1 MNGVIMINY
10 ESNNFP
16 FVRLEKKFFPKEGTL
31 EDTGN
36 IFTGRS
42 LRTEV
47 PPQLPSFLLNLF
59 RPLLKTNFVPK
70 GVKDSTIG
78 RAECLI
84 PLISSK
90 LSAQEQISDLFFGLW
105 NILKSR
111 GINSRNE
118 DLFYIRKFSRE
129 SNCLKI

>member
-10 ESNNFP
+10 ESNYFP
-16 FVRLEKKFFPKEGTL
+16 FVRLEKTFFLKEGSL
-31 EDTGN
+31 EDRGN

-47 PPQLPSFLLNLF
+47 PPPFFLAELILLF
-59 RPLLKTNFVPK
+59 PKIHFVLK

-84 PLISSK
+84 PSISST
-90 LSAQEQISDLFFGLW
+90 LSAQEQICDLFFGL
-105 NILKSR
+105 
-111 GINSRNE
+111 
-118 DLFYIRKFSRE
+118 
-129 SNCLKI
+129 